1 MSDDDDEL
9 AELRAQR
16 AARTGQISLVSRS
29 TSRADLCQTKLPRL
43 LCQLRLLLQ
52 TLLRQKLD
60 NARAGGP
67 NDSTTDADVIG
78 PPSEELHAPSLN
90 GTNGHA
96 APAVEVSTS
105 ISTA

>member
-1 MSDDDDEL
+1 M
-9 AELRAQR
+9 
-16 AARTGQISLVSRS
+16 
-29 TSRADLCQTKLPRL
+29 CQTKSPRL

-78 PPSEELHAPSLN
+78 PHSEELHAPSLN

-96 APAVEVSTS
+96 APAVEVRSS
-105 ISTA
+105 ISTAKPSAHTYIFPIFVLKGPWNGHYWGYAGA